1 MTEPLSDDVF
11 PVQVEQTDV
20 VFTGRV
26 WNIRR
31 DTFEYGDASITRE
44 YMDHTGAVAI
54 LAIDE
59 HDRVLLIKQYRHPI
73 GSRDWEIPAGLLD
86 IDGEG
91 PLAAAKRELAEEV
104 DLVASD
110 WKLLCDFASSPGGS
124 NEVIRVYLARGL
136 KATKEAFARGEE
148 EADIENRWVDL
159 DEVVTAVLNRS
170 LGNSILSI
178 AALAAHAS
186 RARGWTSLGDAESP
200 WTRHPKLR

>member
-186 RARGWTSLGDAESP
+186 RARGWASLGDAESP